1 MTRRIINMDCM
12 LYISGALVVLGIIV
26 IFVGVGFKHGYNTA
40 EAEFK
45 KEDK

>member
-1 MTRRIINMDCM
+1 MHCM
-12 LYISGALVVLGIIV
+12 LYISGVLAVLGIIV
-26 IFVGVGFKHGYNTA
+26 IFVGVGFNHGYNTA